1 MATEKFPFQTSFAFF
16 TVEKNGNS
24 VDVKY
29 NDNLVIK
36 LPMCNIWN
44 KDEINK
50 RLYQQKETIM
60 NILSHIADGENAQLL
75 AKKNKELSLEN
86 KELKLEIQKLKEQ
99 LSTPK
104 VNVCAANVESI
115 FNQCVAIM
123 AKTYN
128 EKCFTTSR
136 AKQILNKYNE
146 HKKI

>member
-36 LPMCNIWN
+36 LPMCNIWD

-50 RLYQQKETIM
+50 RLYQQKESIM
-60 NILSHIADGENAQLL
+60 NILSHITDGENAQLL
-75 AKKNKELSLEN
+75 AKKNKELS
-86 KELKLEIQKLKEQ
+86 LEIQKLKEQ

-123 AKTYN
+123 AETYN
-128 EKCFTTSR
+128 EKGFTTSR

>member
-24 VDVKY
+24 VDIKY

-50 RLYQQKETIM
+50 RLNQQKESIM

-75 AKKNKELSLEN
+75 AKKN

-123 AKTYN
+123 AETYN
-128 EKCFTTSR
+128 EKGFTTSR

>member
-1 MATEKFPFQTSFAFF
+1 MLSTMITLLSNFQCVTF
-16 TVEKNGNS
+16 G
-24 VDVKY
+24 
-29 NDNLVIK
+29 IK
-36 LPMCNIWN
+36 TKLTNV
-44 KDEINK
+44 
-50 RLYQQKETIM
+50 
-60 NILSHIADGENAQLL
+60 LSHIADGENAQLL

-123 AKTYN
+123 AETYN
-128 EKCFTTSR
+128 EKGFTTSR

>member
-50 RLYQQKETIM
+50 RLNQQKESIM

-75 AKKNKELSLEN
+75 AKKN

-123 AKTYN
+123 AETYN
-128 EKCFTTSR
+128 EKGFTTSR

>member
-50 RLYQQKETIM
+50 RLNQQKESIM

-75 AKKNKELSLEN
+75 AKKNKEL
-86 KELKLEIQKLKEQ
+86 KLEVQKLKEQ

-123 AKTYN
+123 VETYN
-128 EKCFTTSR
+128 EKGFTTSR

>member
-50 RLYQQKETIM
+50 RLNQQKESIM

-75 AKKNKELSLEN
+75 VKKN

-123 AKTYN
+123 AETYN
-128 EKCFTTSR
+128 EKGFTTSR

>member
-75 AKKNKELSLEN
+75 AKRNKELALEN
-86 KELKLEIQKLKEQ
+86 KELQLEIKKLKEQ

-104 VNVCAANVESI
+104 VNICAANVESI
-115 FNQCVAIM
+115 FTQCLNLM
-123 AKTYN
+123 AETYN
-128 EKCFTTSR
+128 EKGFTMSR
-136 AKQILNKYNE
+136 GNSVLNKYKE
-146 HKKI
+146 HKKF

>member
-16 TVEKNGNS
+16 TIEKNGNS

-29 NDNLVIK
+29 NDNLVIR
-36 LPMCNIWN
+36 LASCNVWN

-50 RLYQQKETIM
+50 RLMQQKESIM
-60 NILSHIADGENAQLL
+60 NTLSHIADGENAKEL
-75 AKKNKELSLEN
+75 ARRNKELSLEN
-86 KELKLEIQKLKEQ
+86 KELKEE
-99 LSTPK
+99 LSNVK

-115 FNQCVAIM
+115 FNQCIALM

-128 EKCFTTSR
+128 EKGFTTSR

-146 HKKI
+146 HKKV

>member
-16 TVEKNGNS
+16 TVEKNGIS

-29 NDNLVIK
+29 NDNFVIK

-50 RLYQQKETIM
+50 RLNQQKESIM

-75 AKKNKELSLEN
+75 AKKN

-123 AKTYN
+123 AETYN
-128 EKCFTTSR
+128 EKGFTTSR

>member
-50 RLYQQKETIM
+50 RLNQQKESIM

-75 AKKNKELSLEN
+75 AKKNKEL
-86 KELKLEIQKLKEQ
+86 KLEVQKLKEQ

-123 AKTYN
+123 AETYN
-128 EKCFTTSR
+128 EKGFTTSR

>member
-75 AKKNKELSLEN
+75 SKKN

-123 AKTYN
+123 AETYN
-128 EKCFTTSR
+128 EKGFTTSR

>member
-50 RLYQQKETIM
+50 RLYQQKESIM
-60 NILSHIADGENAQLL
+60 NILSHITDGENA
-75 AKKNKELSLEN
+75 
-86 KELKLEIQKLKEQ
+86 Q

-123 AKTYN
+123 AETYN
-128 EKCFTTSR
+128 EKGFTTSR

>member
-50 RLYQQKETIM
+50 RLYQQKESIM
-60 NILSHIADGENAQLL
+60 NILSHITDGENAQLL
-75 AKKNKELSLEN
+75 AKKNKELS
-86 KELKLEIQKLKEQ
+86 LEIQKLKEQ

-123 AKTYN
+123 AETYN
-128 EKCFTTSR
+128 EKGFTTSR

>member
-50 RLYQQKETIM
+50 RLIQQKESIM

-75 AKKNKELSLEN
+75 AKKN

-123 AKTYN
+123 AETYN
-128 EKCFTTSR
+128 EKGFTTSR

>member
-1 MATEKFPFQTSFAFF
+1 MTTEKFPFQTSFAFF

-50 RLYQQKETIM
+50 RLNQQKESIM

-75 AKKNKELSLEN
+75 AKKN

-123 AKTYN
+123 AETYN
-128 EKCFTTSR
+128 EKGFTTSR

>member
-1 MATEKFPFQTSFAFF
+1 MAREKFPFQTGFAFF
-16 TVEKNGNS
+16 TIEKNGNS

-36 LPMCNIWN
+36 LPMCNIWD

-50 RLYQQKETIM
+50 RLYQQKESIM
-60 NILSHIADGENAQLL
+60 SILSHITDGENSQLL
-75 AKKNKELSLEN
+75 TKRNKELAFEN
-86 KELKLEIQKLKEQ
+86 KELQLEIQKLKEQ

-115 FNQCVAIM
+115 FNQCVDIM
-123 AKTYN
+123 AETFN
-128 EKCFTTSR
+128 EKGFTTSR

-146 HKKI
+146 YKKI

>member
-50 RLYQQKETIM
+50 RLIQQKESIM

-75 AKKNKELSLEN
+75 AKKNKELS
-86 KELKLEIQKLKEQ
+86 LEIQKLKEQ

-123 AKTYN
+123 AETYN
-128 EKCFTTSR
+128 EKGFTTSR

>member
-75 AKKNKELSLEN
+75 AKKTLEN

-123 AKTYN
+123 AETYN
-128 EKCFTTSR
+128 EKGFTTSR